1 MRALRS
7 DGQTLRLV
15 ADAATP
21 EPPPGEALV
30 QPSRVLLTPAD
41 VQGIGRGVPFVGTL
55 GHLFVGVVRSVN
67 LPADSSNALASRR
80 SLVGRRVVAS
90 PVVACGQCDMCR
102 SGLSSHCRTRQVP
115 GLWGRDG
122 ACAEL
127 VAMPVANLHPLPDS
141 LDDDRAVFAPIVAA
155 AAHTANML
163 RAENRQYVSVLG
175 DSPLALLTAQALA
188 RQNRSVRVL
197 SADSNAARLCEQW
210 GMKHRPTDE
219 PGRRQ
224 DQDAVVDCTG
234 SAAGLRL
241 AMQLARPRAVIMLKS
256 VLADA
261 PFPAGRPF
269 PTDAAGWSESLDL
282 TPVVTNELRIIG
294 SRDGPLPAAI
304 DLLATGEIDV
314 DPLAHRRF
322 KLDQGP
328 AAADAAANCAHL
340 AVLVEDLGPRPGLAR
355 AA

>member
-15 ADAATP
+15 ADAAAP
-21 EPPPGEALV
+21 QPLPGEALV
-30 QPSRVLLTPAD
+30 QPTRVLLTPAD
-41 VQGIGRGVPFVGTL
+41 VLGIGRGVPFVGTL

-67 LPADSSNALASRR
+67 IPADSSNALASRR

-90 PVVACGQCDMCR
+90 PVVACAQCDMCR
-102 SGLSSHCRTRQVP
+102 SGLSSHCRARQVP

-127 VAMPVANLHPLPDS
+127 VSMPVANLHALPDS

-163 RAENRQYVSVLG
+163 RAENMQYVSVLG
-175 DSPLALLTAQALA
+175 GSPLALLTAQALA

-197 SADSNAARLCEQW
+197 SADPDAARLCEQW
-210 GMKHRPTDE
+210 GIKHRPTDE

-224 DQDAVVDCTG
+224 DQDAVVECTG

-256 VLADA
+256 AMADA

-269 PTDAAGWSESLDL
+269 PAHTAGWSEPLDL

-304 DLLATGEIDV
+304 DLLAAGEIDV
-314 DPLAHRRF
+314 EPLAHRRF

-328 AAADAAANCAHL
+328 AAADAAANASHV
-340 AVLVEDLGPRPGLAR
+340 AVLVEDLGPKPGLAR